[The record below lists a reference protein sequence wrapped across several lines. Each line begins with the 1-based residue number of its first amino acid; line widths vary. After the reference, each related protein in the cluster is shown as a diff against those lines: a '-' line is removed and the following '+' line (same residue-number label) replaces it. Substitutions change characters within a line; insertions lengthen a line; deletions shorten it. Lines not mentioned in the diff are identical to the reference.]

1 VFYVRAEL
9 DQDYMNRYYQRQ
21 DVQTIIEAET
31 RKLMCVIGAAMVV
44 AGAATGGATAI
55 WGVDMIMQS
64 TMQKSLFDIYAKFG
78 MRLAGV
84 DEEFIESFSLMHFV
98 SDKGTDLLLQEIFA
112 EAISL
117 GFGSLTSM
125 GTATAGQA
133 GTTTFASAMGAATG
147 FALKVVAGCAL
158 EAVME
163 LAFDV
168 VNTKGA
174 WALAGPLS
182 DFLEA
187 NGKYLFFGLM
197 TATTLAGA
205 ALSDKLPVGAKLKD
219 MGYLQRAGRMA
230 TVMQVAMQALNTGIL
245 LSYCISS

>member
-1 VFYVRAEL
+1 
-9 DQDYMNRYYQRQ
+9 MS
-21 DVQTIIEAET
+21 I
-31 RKLMCVIGAAMVV
+31 
-44 AGAATGGATAI
+44 
-55 WGVDMIMQS
+55 
-64 TMQKSLFDIYAKFG
+64 
-78 MRLAGV
+78 
-84 DEEFIESFSLMHFV
+84 
-98 SDKGTDLLLQEIFA
+98 

-117 GFGSLTSM
+117 GFGGFPSIGAT
-125 GTATAGQA
+125 TAGQA
-133 GTTTFASAMGAATG
+133 GTTTFAGAMGTATG
-147 FALKVVAGCAL
+147 FALKVVTGCAL

-182 DFLEA
+182 DFFEA

-205 ALSDKLPVGAKLKD
+205 ALAKDKPIYGKPKD
-219 MGYLQRAGRMA
+219 MGYLQRAGLSA
-230 TVMQVAMQALNTGIL
+230 TIMQIAMQALNTGIL

>member
-1 VFYVRAEL
+1 MNSSHEAGSVE
-9 DQDYMNRYYQRQ
+9 NRYYQRQ
-21 DVQTIIEAET
+21 DIQAINEAET
-31 RKLMCVIGAAMVV
+31 RKLMCVVGAALVV
-44 AGAATGGATAI
+44 AGVATGGATAI
-55 WGVDMIMQS
+55 WGIDLIMQS
-64 TMQKSLFDIYAKFG
+64 TMEKSLFDIYAKFG
-78 MRLAGV
+78 MRLARV
-84 DEEFIESFSLMHFV
+84 DEEFIDSFSLMHFV

-117 GFGSLTSM
+117 GFGSFTSM

-133 GTTTFASAMGAATG
+133 GTTTFASAMGTATG
-147 FALKVVAGCAL
+147 FAFKVVAGCAL

-174 WALAGPLS
+174 WALSGPLS
-182 DFLEA
+182 DFFEA

-197 TATTLAGA
+197 TATVLAGA
-205 ALSDKLPVGAKLKD
+205 ALSDDLPLHAKLKD
-219 MGYLQRAGRMA
+219 MGYLQRAGLSA